1 MEVVSAKDRIAPDGA
16 RYFGLDARLR
26 NTQPSANFLKMHSS
40 RRDRLQKLVEEV
52 VAEQMMKLKEQG
64 EKEAAA
70 LTMVTDLRVD
80 VRSNSSKKVSLIFPA
95 ADAYNSTAATSA
107 VQHTSENKITKH
119 KQHSKQ
125 GKEKSISAGASF
137 QRDRKEPRPPSQ
149 RGAVGKV
156 IGKFLHSQSAT
167 ELRAFINNAGIK
179 AILLKYDTEMI
190 FKDTKGHA
198 HSDGGRWNEET
209 FERVQLH
216 FFLGRALLEVYDT
229 LKEIPIASR
238 KYGVAMYQWLMEKKD
253 VNSLSRLAVA
263 MMESA
268 DCSLPNDERKF
279 VPYNSD
285 VILALLRKVG
295 SFERDET
302 SDRGF
307 WERSGLGCVI
317 PVDESPLDIAP
328 LNMQL
333 PTPVSQPED
342 QFSDA
347 N

>member
-1 MEVVSAKDRIAPDGA
+1 MPRIVPDGA
-16 RYFGLDARLR
+16 KYFGLDARLR
-26 NTQPSANFLKMHSS
+26 NTQPSANFLKTHSS
-40 RRDRLQKLVEEV
+40 RRDRLQKFLEEV

-64 EKEAAA
+64 EKEEAA
-70 LTMVTDLRVD
+70 LTMVTDLLVD
-80 VRSNSSKKVSLIFPA
+80 VRRNSFKEVSPIFPA
-95 ADAYNSTAATSA
+95 DDAYNSIAATSA
-107 VQHTSENKITKH
+107 AQHASKNKITKH
-119 KQHSKQ
+119 KQHTKQ
-125 GKEKSISAGASF
+125 GKEKNISEGASF
-137 QRDRKEPRPPSQ
+137 QRDRKEPRAPSQ

-156 IGKFLHSQSAT
+156 IGKFLHTQSADK
-167 ELRAFINNAGIK
+167 LRAFINDAGIE
-179 AILLKYDTEMI
+179 ATLLQYNTKLI

-198 HSDGGRWNEET
+198 HNDGGRWNEES

-263 MMESA
+263 MMQSA

-302 SDRGF
+302 SDKGF

-328 LNMQL
+328 PNMQL